1 MKSHLA
7 VASRRGNRK
16 TANLKFKLKGNG
28 RFPNA
33 SSKDISTESRVYKN
47 LNHRVNYCQSS
58 LCTDIEKIQGQFQL
72 FLLKHSM
79 HHIVKVMLQCLVK
92 MLDSNV

>member
-58 LCTDIEKIQGQFQL
+58 LCTDIEKNPGPVSVVPSQTLHAPYCQG
-72 FLLKHSM
+72 
-79 HHIVKVMLQCLVK
+79 
-92 MLDSNV
+92 NVAVFGQNAGQ